1 MPEIPLA
8 GFVLEAL
15 GAAALALMLSS
26 FGRKHPRVGVGDW
39 ALGLWL
45 LAAALLA
52 SVAVTRIPHP
62 PLRTHVLA
70 VAVVLAYWSPALV
83 LLGTWARWNDREVPH
98 ARRLLLVALALLGL
112 LTTYGASLA
121 GTWGPLVRTGTRTLA
136 MMAAHLAAGL
146 LLLRVQA
153 SRPVFGARV
162 LAVAFLG
169 LAAEDGLFFGI
180 VASGGGQA
188 PALLGA
194 DVLVEVELV
203 LLMLTGVGMVAWLL
217 EEERESAMRLQ
228 EALHRREALSV
239 MGSLVGGVAHEVRNP
254 LFGISATLDALGAHL
269 RGNDAAARLV
279 ALMREQVQRLSGL
292 MADLLDYGRPIAAE
306 LTQQSV
312 SAVAARAIELCAAL
326 AQQAGVSVELNGEPD
341 SRPVPMDQPRVL
353 QAFQNLVQNAVE
365 HTPPGGRVRVEV
377 RPELRCGRAGA
388 RFAVRDS
395 GPGFDP
401 ADLPHVFE
409 PFFSRR
415 RGGTGLGLSIVH
427 RIVVQ
432 HSGQIEAANHP
443 EGGGVVNVWLP
454 AGAAGPAAS
463 RAA

>member
-15 GAAALALMLSS
+15 GAVALALMLSS
-26 FGRKHPRVGVGDW
+26 FGRKQPRVGVGDW

-52 SVAVTRIPHP
+52 SVAVTRIPRP
-62 PLRTHVLA
+62 LLRTHVLA

-83 LLGTWARWNDREVPH
+83 ILGTWARWNDREVPH
-98 ARRLLLVALALLGL
+98 ARRRLLVALALLGL

-121 GTWGPLVRTGTRTLA
+121 GAWGPLVRTGTRTLA
-136 MMAAHLAAGL
+136 TMAAHLAAGL
-146 LLLRVQA
+146 LLLRAQV

-169 LAAEDGLFFGI
+169 LAAEDGLFLGI
-180 VASGGGQA
+180 VASGGGRT

-203 LLMLTGVGMVAWLL
+203 LLMLAGVGMVAWLL

-269 RGNDAAARLV
+269 RGDGAAARLV
-279 ALMREQVQRLSGL
+279 APMREQVQRLSGL
-292 MADLLDYGRPIAAE
+292 MTDLLDYGRPIAAE

-312 SAVAARAIELCAAL
+312 SAVAARAIELCAAP
-326 AQQAGVSVELNGEPD
+326 AQQAGVSVELDGEPA
-341 SRPVPMDQPRVL
+341 SRPVLMDQPRVL
-353 QAFQNLVQNAVE
+353 QAFQNLVQNALE
-365 HTPPGGRVRVEV
+365 HTPRGGRVRVEV
-377 RPELRCGRAGA
+377 RPELRCGRAGT
-388 RFAVRDS
+388 RFDVRDS

-415 RGGTGLGLSIVH
+415 RGGTGLGLSIVQ
-427 RIVVQ
+427 RIVEQ
-432 HSGQIEAANHP
+432 HSGQVKAANHP
-443 EGGGVVNVWLP
+443 EGGGVVSVWLP
-454 AGAAGPAAS
+454 AAAAGPAAG